1 MKVVTCFIFLLFMVL
16 QSDAQSSDLISLR
29 KGKKVLQT
37 FFKGQNIIF
46 TTSDGASRDALI
58 TNIKNDSI
66 FLQEFLIIRR
76 PTTYGGY
83 ILDTAGSF
91 RYAYDYKAMYMFPQK
106 EKRGFNL
113 GNSGASL
120 LTGGIILSLASGV
133 VYLTNKDNFS
143 PGLLIASASAALV
156 GFLLVKKTSLPIIIG
171 KRKYNLQYI
180 SLQKDNP

>member
-1 MKVVTCFIFLLFMVL
+1 MVL
-16 QSDAQSSDLISLR
+16 QSAAQSSDMISLK
-29 KGKKVLQT
+29 KGNKVIQT

-46 TTSDGASRDALI
+46 TTRDGSSRDALI

-66 FLQEFLIIRR
+66 FLQEFLIMRR

-113 GNSGASL
+113 GNSAASL
-120 LTGGIILSLASGV
+120 FTGGTILSLASGV

-143 PGLLIASASAALV
+143 PGLLIASASAAVV
-156 GFLLVKKTSLPIIIG
+156 GFLLTKKTNQPILVG

-180 SLQKDNP
+180 SLQKDKP

>member
-1 MKVVTCFIFLLFMVL
+1 MKVVSLLILLFFSL
-16 QSDAQSSDLISLR
+16 SAAFSQSSDMISLK
-29 KGKKVLQT
+29 KGRKVLQT

-46 TTSDGASRDALI
+46 TTREGASRDALI

-91 RYAYDYKAMYMFPQK
+91 RYAYNYNAMYMFPQK

-143 PGLLIASASAALV
+143 PGLLIASASAAAI
-156 GFLLVKKTSLPIIIG
+156 GFLLIKKTSQPILVG
-171 KRKYNLQYI
+171 KKKYNLQYI
-180 SLQKDNP
+180 SLQKDKP